1 MRVVHAILL
10 NNAGAGRV
18 VHVGR
23 NRNFGAFIFCASPRS
38 LRLHG
43 HVWRCSCTLLLIVC
57 SVHSVS
63 NERRVCTQW
72 RRCMFRELCE
82 LCCECLGCCCV
93 LYVVT
98 RWLLFIAFKSSVL
111 VQLVTDLA
119 DGHADFVDG
128 LDYRGW
134 RHPSTHARSACGIV
148 RTMFGFALIVSVLLA
163 VECHEACPNT
173 DPFPIRVL
181 CAWVLT
187 CPFELHNGYTCFEYV
202 SGTGDLERNMFSS
215 NGKASLQL
223 ARKSERCR
231 NSDVPRMCP
240 MQMNNEC
247 RDACSVRLLPEHK
260 RWLAS
265 RPKICFR
272 ALTNPRQRSGGWR
285 YAAACRHERH
295 FFAGMPELRKGKH
308 PVRLSKGSEST
319 KTICTWQEEGHVF
332 F

>member
-1 MRVVHAILL
+1 MFMYAPL
-10 NNAGAGRV
+10 
-18 VHVGR
+18 
-23 NRNFGAFIFCASPRS
+23 
-38 LRLHG
+38 
-43 HVWRCSCTLLLIVC
+43 VC
-57 SVHSVS
+57 LFVHSVS

-72 RRCMFRELCE
+72 RRCMFRELFE
-82 LCCECLGCCCV
+82 LCCECFGCCCV

-98 RWLLFIAFKSSVL
+98 KRLLFIAFKSRVL
-111 VQLVTDLA
+111 VQLVADLA
-119 DGHADFVDG
+119 NGHADFVDG

-202 SGTGDLERNMFSS
+202 SGTGDLVRNMFSS

-240 MQMNNEC
+240 MQMKNEC

-265 RPKICFR
+265 RPKICFSTAREDGGMLQHVDMKENLLQGCQNFGR
-272 ALTNPRQRSGGWR
+272 ANTLSDFPKAPKVPKQF
-285 YAAACRHERH
+285 ER
-295 FFAGMPELRKGKH
+295 GKKKATFC
-308 PVRLSKGSEST
+308 LS
-319 KTICTWQEEGHVF
+319 
-332 F
+332 